1 MIDFIGANKALQYK
15 EGPTIYPIQTI
26 SHTSILIMSL
36 QEQCSSTRSNLLL
49 IVGKRQERLA
59 ATCSNGNLS
68 NNLRPLHQGKIHP

>member
-36 QEQCSSTRSNLLL
+36 QEQCSSTRSNLRHYLK
-49 IVGKRQERLA
+49 IASSGCRPPRNDGKAFQLPAEDVA
-59 ATCSNGNLS
+59 
-68 NNLRPLHQGKIHP
+68 